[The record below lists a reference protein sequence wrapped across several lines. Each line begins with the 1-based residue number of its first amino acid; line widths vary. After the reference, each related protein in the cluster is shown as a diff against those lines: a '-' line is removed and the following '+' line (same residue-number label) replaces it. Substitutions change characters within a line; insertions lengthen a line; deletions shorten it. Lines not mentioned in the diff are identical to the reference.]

1 MNKKI
6 DILVTG
12 SNGFIGTELIKYLKK
27 FERFTIWELV
37 RDRKKNREKNVIYID
52 SLKKNFNI
60 INNLKSIDC
69 IVHLAAIA
77 HNKNISKK
85 DIYKVNADSVERL
98 AIQAIKAGVKRFIF
112 LSSIKVYGEIS
123 GEYKFDEQSYT
134 RPQTHYAKAKLNAEN
149 KLIKLSKNNAI
160 SYTIIRPPL
169 VYGPGVKGNLKKL
182 FKLLYYGIPIPII
195 KYKNQRSILAIDNLT
210 SFIHKCIISENA
222 KDNIFCLAD
231 EKDVSFVELVSLISK
246 TNHKSIRLFKI
257 NRILLQLIFKFIR
270 RERTFHSLYSS
281 LRTSSDK
288 AKNTLDWKH
297 QISTDMAFKKYF

>member
-1 MNKKI
+1 M
-6 DILVTG
+6 
-12 SNGFIGTELIKYLKK
+12 
-27 FERFTIWELV
+27 
-37 RDRKKNREKNVIYID
+37 
-52 SLKKNFNI
+52 
-60 INNLKSIDC
+60 
-69 IVHLAAIA
+69 

-134 RPQTHYAKAKLNAEN
+134 ARTSLCKSKIDAEN

-182 FKLLYYGIPIPII
+182 LKLLYYGIPIPII